1 MRTYLVAFVL
11 SLLTGLVLTR
21 VLRDLANRYG
31 LYDSGGGRK
40 IHKQPIPRL
49 GGVAVVLSMCLPLLG
64 LGFWQNDISRDL
76 WMDQPLLVSLL
87 GGGGILF
94 AVGLLDDLRDMRA
107 IIKLMAQVAAGLV
120 VYSAGLR
127 IEAISVPF
135 FSPVQLGMLSL
146 PATVFWM
153 VLVTNAVNL
162 IDGMDGLAGGV
173 VVLAGGTLFIMSVIE
188 DNVLAAVLL
197 ACVVG
202 ATMGFLAYNVNPATI
217 FLGDAGSLTLGF
229 LLALTA
235 VHSSQK
241 SYTLFSIV
249 AAMMALG
256 LPIFDLS
263 LAVVRRYLSGQPI
276 FRADQHHVHHRLLH
290 MGLSQSQSV
299 IVLFGGAIVLE
310 GLALVFIYADDRL
323 SALAIAALLPLI
335 VVVVRVLGYDRLI
348 MSARRAR
355 VLQGVERAASAG
367 TEALL
372 HLRRDGSRSFTELW
386 SRIEAVGTALGLEQV
401 RVELTDAAV
410 RELVGGQRHWTWNR
424 TGVDQADPSVHLQ
437 SQWSTEASLT
447 MGDRHFGRVL
457 VRGQDERQIMAP
469 LSEAWVQ
476 ILADAVTSTLAAQL
490 LAQRSEST
498 LPAAGDPLTPPV
510 HSTQ

>member
-21 VLRDLANRYG
+21 VLRDLARRYG

-49 GGVAVVLSMCLPLLG
+49 GGVAVVLSMCLPLIG
-64 LGFWQNDISRDL
+64 LAFYENDISREL
-76 WMDQPLLVSLL
+76 WHDQSLLISLL
-87 GGGGILF
+87 GGGGLLF
-94 AVGLLDDLRDMRA
+94 LVGLLDDLRDMRA
-107 IIKLMAQVAAGLV
+107 ILKLLAQVAAGV
-120 VYSAGLR
+120 IVFAAGIR
-127 IEAISVPF
+127 IEAISIPF

-197 ACVVG
+197 SCVVG

-256 LPIFDLS
+256 LPIFDLG
-263 LAVVRRYLSGQPI
+263 LAVVRRFLSGQPI
-276 FRADQHHVHHRLLH
+276 FRADQHHVHHRLLR

-299 IVLFGGAIVLE
+299 VVLFAGAIVLE
-310 GLALVFIYADDRL
+310 GLALVFIYADDRF
-323 SALAIAALLPLI
+323 SALAIAALVPLI
-335 VVVVRVLGYDRLI
+335 VVVVRFLGYDRLI
-348 MSARRAR
+348 LSARRAR
-355 VLQGVERAASAG
+355 VLEGVEQAASEG
-367 TEALL
+367 TRALL
-372 HLRRDGSRSFTELW
+372 NIRRPPAHTFAELW
-386 SRIEAVGTALGLEQV
+386 DRVEKVAGEIGLEHVQLEITDGRV
-401 RVELTDAAV
+401 RD
-410 RELVGGQRHWTWNR
+410 LVGGQRTWSWSR
-424 TGVDQADPSVHLQ
+424 TGAEAGPRAVHLQ
-437 SQWSTEASLT
+437 ALWSTEAVL
-447 MGDRHFGRVL
+447 GVGERRLGRVE
-457 VRGQDERQIMAP
+457 VSGQDERQLLAP

-476 ILADAVTSTLAAQL
+476 ILADTLATALAAEL
-490 LAQRSEST
+490 LADGAPGP
-498 LPAAGDPLTPPV
+498 LPDHERPSSPV
-510 HSTQ
+510 QQVS